1 MENYKI
7 SLDDLLSI
15 DYIEELVYFIA
26 DKIDEAPRGTDIYP
40 EYVFGTNSLDLQQNA
55 AWLRAITIRMK
66 DYNVP
71 FYPSQSPQEY
81 MDAIAEDGDDEALL
95 ALGILYKQGYGVEQS
110 DEIAFKLFL
119 RSARQGNPI
128 ARAFVGHCY
137 KSGVYVG
144 ANVTEAIKWYEL
156 SAKGHYVEGYHFLNQ
171 LCYQLGDF
179 EKVLYWTKRFVE
191 YGCAEAIHNLGKLYI
206 LGEIVEKDMSQ
217 GFDLI
222 HQASG
227 MGFPPALYDCGL
239 CYINGYGVEINSDL
253 GISFIDKA
261 AQANYRPAIEFM
273 NNRGL

>member
-95 ALGILYKQGYGVEQS
+95 ALV
-110 DEIAFKLFL
+110 
-119 RSARQGNPI
+119 
-128 ARAFVGHCY
+128 
-137 KSGVYVG
+137 
-144 ANVTEAIKWYEL
+144 
-156 SAKGHYVEGYHFLNQ
+156 
-171 LCYQLGDF
+171 
-179 EKVLYWTKRFVE
+179 
-191 YGCAEAIHNLGKLYI
+191 
-206 LGEIVEKDMSQ
+206 
-217 GFDLI
+217 
-222 HQASG
+222 
-227 MGFPPALYDCGL
+227 
-239 CYINGYGVEINSDL
+239 
-253 GISFIDKA
+253 
-261 AQANYRPAIEFM
+261 
-273 NNRGL
+273 